1 MVVKNAKQAKVA
13 KKVVSNASSV
23 AIAKAL
29 TQHWDKD
36 AERIV
41 DVMKN
46 AATSKSMQRKLGR
59 VQNALASLR
68 KEPKQ

>member
-1 MVVKNAKQAKVA
+1 MAKKMAKQAKAA
-13 KKVVSNASSV
+13 KAVGSSASSI
-23 AIAKAL
+23 AIARAL
-29 TQHWDKD
+29 TEHWDKD

-41 DVMKN
+41 GVMKN

-59 VQNALASLR
+59 VQEAFASLR